1 MSAAATW
8 LMDRA
13 WEAETVFDL
22 LGNELVREL
31 LVLTSVEPLSAEE
44 LAEHCSASRPTVYRR
59 LDSLEEYDLVGVHT
73 EYDEEGNHYQSYE
86 CRLEDA
92 HISVEDGGFTVDI
105 TLRRDPVGDAD
116 LPDG

>member
-1 MSAAATW
+1 MS
-8 LMDRA
+8 RA

-31 LVLTSVEPLSAEE
+31 LVLTSVEPLSAEA
-44 LAEHCSASRPTVYRR
+44 LAERCSASQPTVYRR

-86 CRLEDA
+86 CRLEEA
-92 HISVEDGGFTVDI
+92 HISIEDGGFTVDI

-116 LPDG
+116 LPDE

>member
-1 MSAAATW
+1 VS
-8 LMDRA
+8 RA

-31 LVLTSVEPLSAEE
+31 LALTSVERLSADE
-44 LAEHCSASRPTVYRR
+44 LAERSSASQPTVYRR

-86 CRLEDA
+86 CRLEEA
-92 HISVEDGGFTVDI
+92 HISVEEGGFTLDI
-105 TLRRDPVGDAD
+105 TLRRDPVGDVD